1 MLHLRNILHS
11 ISFKTGII
19 IFNTL
24 LIVLSIVGFTYIDQ
38 FSEQVDRRIST
49 QVQIPGKLMQA
60 GLLPYNSVEE
70 KDPIRGLVGE
80 DVIRALVVGIGKKVY
95 FSPNS
100 EDLGQDVSNISGM
113 NAAIF
118 DLDTPSNEVIFD
130 NDRVINIS
138 PIYDLNNE
146 NLRMF
151 LYLEVDTGEAKAEK
165 TSMIRL
171 FVLGSGIT
179 LIITA
184 MTIYLTSRFIVA
196 RRITEVLTVMGE
208 VESGN
213 LTARAPGGESKDE
226 IGVLHK
232 GVNSMISQQEV
243 LVNNLEGIVLDR
255 TSKLE
260 RSNEDLAQFAYIAS
274 HDLQAPLRKIL
285 AFSGRLKDKYE
296 DALDSRGIEYLSRM
310 QDAAERG
317 QHLINDLLELS
328 QVTTKGKS
336 LVQIDLGQI
345 LKDVVSTI
353 EIQIEET
360 KGKIV
365 IGDLPRISGDP
376 VQIHQLFQNLVGNA
390 LKFSRPATSPNVE
403 VTALEIDKHQSQ
415 ILIKDNG
422 IGFDQDQIDKIF
434 QPFKRLHSQEE
445 YEGNGIGLAICKK
458 IVERHGG
465 SITATSNPGEG
476 ATFIITLP
484 TTQTSSVK

>member
-70 KDPIRGLVGE
+70 KDTIRELVGE